1 MRKRKKILYLDQF
14 AVSNMYNAD
23 PTTPWGLLRDTIIEK
38 VNKGVLLCPMPIDHL
53 YETAGRS
60 MKDNEGILNEEYSKQ
75 IEGQHNFF
83 RALAHGTVFYYY
95 EEIVATEIIML
106 LKHGE
111 VNLMKS
117 FYLHKSYLAQID
129 ICEIYDE
136 LHKFNLENHEHTT
149 NLYKFANEIR
159 DISKSHSI
167 NSRTHKK
174 EQTETMFLNA
184 IVSLEVGNLI
194 KELKALYQRGF
205 VSIRGV
211 QCGTFEVN
219 NQVDTIIYNLTQKKI
234 DKKSTERLIRELETH
249 RFDRIPSLYIH
260 SILNADMALTNK
272 HQTPNDAI
280 DLDRAAV
287 GLRVSDYFFA
297 DNEKKLTIEKYHLDK
312 KYKTKVYSG
321 KKDSILALTK
331 ELLML

>member
-1 MRKRKKILYLDQF
+1 MRKHKKILYLDQF

-60 MKDNEGILNEEYSKQ
+60 NKDNEGILNEEYSKQ

-83 RALAHGTVFYYY
+83 RTLAHGTVFYYY

-106 LKHGE
+106 LKHGK

-129 ICEIYDE
+129 ISEIYAE
-136 LHKFNLENHEHTT
+136 LHKFNVENHVHTK
-149 NLYKFANEIR
+149 NLFKFANEIR
-159 DISKSHSI
+159 DLSKSLGDNNRIH
-167 NSRTHKK
+167 NK
-174 EQTETMFLNA
+174 EQNEIMFLNA
-184 IVSLEVGNLI
+184 IIFLQVENII
-194 KELKALYQRGF
+194 KELKAFYQRGY
-205 VSIRGV
+205 VRIGGV

-219 NQVDTIIYNLTQKKI
+219 NQIDTIIYKLTQKKI
-234 DKKSTERLIRELETH
+234 DKKSTERLICELETH
-249 RFDRIPSLYIH
+249 QFDRIPSLYIH

-272 HQTPNDAI
+272 HQTPNDVI

-297 DNEKKLTIEKYHLDK
+297 DNEKKLTIEKYQLDK
-312 KYKTKVYSG
+312 KY
-321 KKDSILALTK
+321 
-331 ELLML
+331 